1 MHLMYGAG
9 SLSLNTKSYNK
20 YNWLQKELSRDYL
33 FKLLCGL
40 FISKQGWK
48 HLIIER
54 KCTNWKPCLKL
65 IETLYRNYVMD
76 IFPSKSV
83 NASNYYIL
91 LCLYPT
97 VFVSNINTVTVTLTV
112 FLYETECN
120 IHHYYV
126 QDVYTRTLKYM

>member
-1 MHLMYGAG
+1 MR
-9 SLSLNTKSYNK
+9 SLYFET
-20 YNWLQKELSRDYL
+20 
-33 FKLLCGL
+33 GL
-40 FISKQGWK
+40 
-48 HLIIER
+48 
-54 KCTNWKPCLKL
+54 
-65 IETLYRNYVMD
+65 ETLDNRKKMYKLKTMFKIDRNPLSNYVMD

-83 NASNYYIL
+83 DASNYYIL